1 MQSHFIIV
9 FLNSTQVYLL
19 EAMINV
25 SDINLVVLFYHALIL
40 NAAFFPC
47 WLSSP
52 YRCSV
57 FVLQPRQQLQVV
69 KAHVCPWTECHFFVL
84 HMPKVMDAIFH
95 PARIERLM
103 TADGEG
109 KVLHKRGWG
118 GNEMH

>member
-9 FLNSTQVYLL
+9 FLNSAQVYLL
-19 EAMINV
+19 EPMINV
-25 SDINLVVLFYHALIL
+25 SDMNLVVHFYHALIL
-40 NAAFFPC
+40 NAAFFTLLVVQS
-47 WLSSP
+47 LSLL
-52 YRCSV
+52 C
-57 FVLQPRQQLQVV
+57 LCPRQQLHVV

-109 KVLHKRGWG
+109 KMFHKRGWG

>member
-1 MQSHFIIV
+1 
-9 FLNSTQVYLL
+9 
-19 EAMINV
+19 MINV
-25 SDINLVVLFYHALIL
+25 SDINLVVEFYHALIL
-40 NAAFFPC
+40 NAAFFSPC
-47 WLSSP
+47 WLSSR

-57 FVLQPRQQLQVV
+57 FVPQPRQQLHVV
-69 KAHVCPWTECHFFVL
+69 KAHVCPWTECHFFFFFVL

-109 KVLHKRGWG
+109 KVFHKRGWG